1 MSVNGSVFLEDN
13 FEEDRQLRNMFMQI
27 IIDEHSELLQTT
39 IKNDAKKS
47 QNEIQ
52 QINLEYNKIM
62 QNIIDLLKFA
72 SGNEILLSTQRNQ
85 KEFNQI
91 LIDEKLKESLQ
102 KINEFLKISVPPS
115 NLINFRSLHVA
126 EVDFVVTFREKV
138 EEVLLKA
145 NKASQLYK
153 NIAKNLKNADKNSNE
168 QIELLQ
174 QLLRDFVISFSTTFG
189 DLNNKENFEDFQSP

>member
-1 MSVNGSVFLEDN
+1 MSVNGSVLQEDN

-27 IIDEHSELLQTT
+27 IVEEHSELLQTA

-47 QNEIQ
+47 QHEIQ
-52 QINLEYNKIM
+52 LINLEYNKIM

-72 SGNEILLSTQRNQ
+72 TGNEILLSTQRNQ
-85 KEFNQI
+85 KEFNKI
-91 LIDEKLKESLQ
+91 LIDEKLTESLK

-126 EVDFVVTFREKV
+126 GLDFIVTFREKV

-145 NKASQLYK
+145 SKASQLYR
-153 NIAKNLKNADKNSNE
+153 NIAKNMKNVDKNSNE
-168 QIELLQ
+168 QIEMLQ
-174 QLLRDFVISFSTTFG
+174 QLLRDFIISFSTTFG
-189 DLNNKENFEDFQSP
+189 ELNDKENVEDFQSP